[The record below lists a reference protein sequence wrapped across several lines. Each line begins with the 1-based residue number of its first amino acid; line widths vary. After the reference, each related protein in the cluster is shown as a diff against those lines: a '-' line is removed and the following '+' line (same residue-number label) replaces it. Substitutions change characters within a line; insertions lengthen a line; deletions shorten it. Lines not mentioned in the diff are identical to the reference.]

1 MSLALKP
8 SGDGSADEYV
18 VLHGELQIGQI
29 YKRKAALR
37 PDTQWLW
44 ALNGI
49 PEAPGGLALTG
60 LAPSLDEAT
69 AALAER
75 WSQWLASADLSEANG
90 AAS

>member
-8 SGDGSADEYV
+8 SGDGSADEYL

-44 ALNGI
+44 ALNGL
-49 PEAPGGLALTG
+49 PEAPGGLGLTG
-60 LAPSLDEAT
+60 LAPSLADAT
-69 AALAER
+69 AALEER
-75 WSQWLASADLSEANG
+75 WSQWLASAELSEADG

>member
-8 SGDGSADEYV
+8 SGDGSADAYL

-37 PDTQWLW
+37 SDAQWLW

-49 PEAPGGLALTG
+49 PEAPRGLGLTG
-60 LAPSLDEAT
+60 LAPSLADAT
-69 AALAER
+69 AALKER
-75 WSQWLASADLSEANG
+75 WSEWLASAELSEANG
-90 AAS
+90 AVS

>member
-8 SGDGSADEYV
+8 SGDGLADEYF

-49 PEAPGGLALTG
+49 PEAPRGFGLTG
-60 LAPSLDEAT
+60 LAPSLHEAT
-69 AALAER
+69 AALKER
-75 WSQWLASADLSEANG
+75 WSKWLASAELSEANG